1 MISQAR
7 DDLLRVY
14 LREGGHDPISSTKA
28 KRNWSK
34 KVREFHETIESI
46 NLKINKL
53 NMVVPTLRQQMFH
66 FSAKREIEKILQS
79 NDEIQKCSDNDDG
92 FRSSA
97 SSSWR
102 AGKEE
107 EEGKTVRGRNFVET
121 EEDRITLNIVLK
133 ELKALFNKS

>member
-14 LREGGHDPISSTKA
+14 LREGGHDHISSTKA